1 MIETKV
7 VIDWFKNN
15 FECDWLINLS
25 DNETSGKTWQLN
37 YWKNWSFL
45 KPIISE
51 EIIYIYIYIYIYMY
65 VYIHIYIFSLCSQL
79 FTENEDKKG
88 KRIKSDIAREINT

>member
-1 MIETKV
+1 MI
-7 VIDWFKNN
+7 DLKNN
-15 FECDWLINLS
+15 SECDWLINLS

-51 EIIYIYIYIYIYMY
+51 EIIYIYICIYIYIYFHY
-65 VYIHIYIFSLCSQL
+65 AHNCSLRMKI
-79 FTENEDKKG
+79 KKG
-88 KRIKSDIAREINT
+88 KRIKSDIARESNT